1 MTTKRHL
8 VTYSEVETFRT
19 CPLKHHFRY
28 RERLRLQR
36 SSARTRI
43 GQAYHRGVE
52 VGVLA
57 GFRWIFDTQGSAVDA
72 ARVAT
77 AAGVTA
83 AIEQVDLDWQA
94 VDASVRDEARE
105 EAEREDAEARHVLPW
120 MIEHYFSRTS
130 SDFVRYVPLA
140 VERAFEVP
148 IDHRGARGGP
158 LWHAGV
164 MDLAFFDLDF
174 GDILLTDH
182 KTVDVAPWNVERRVE
197 LDPQLAGYVAA
208 LRALQRRGKIE
219 PLFPMTAP
227 GGIEKAKTGR
237 VVYSVMRRARP
248 ETPRTNQD
256 GTVSVAACDTTAA
269 LYAAAVE
276 AQAEPEWLTKG
287 REKGG
292 ARAAEVEERWKTLR
306 AKQAVVLER
315 LENQGDRYFA
325 RAEFWRDDD
334 EIERWR
340 REMYVEAARIR
351 RADRDPSE
359 RTRSPGACTMP
370 WSPPCEYRLVC
381 LQDAPETRSQYRV
394 AEVAHEEIERRK
406 DGA

>member
-1 MTTKRHL
+1 VSLKRHL

-19 CPLKHHFRY
+19 CPRKHHFRY

-36 SSARTRI
+36 SGARTRI

-57 GFRWIFDTQGSAVDA
+57 GFRWIYDARGSNEDA
-72 ARVAT
+72 ARVAI

-83 AIEQVDLDWQA
+83 AIEQVDLDWKE
-94 VDASVRDEARE
+94 VDASVRDDARE
-105 EAEREDAEARHVLPW
+105 DAEREDAEARRVLPW
-120 MIEHYFSRTS
+120 MIEHYFTRTAADFSR
-130 SDFVRYVPLA
+130 FVPLA
-140 VERAFEVP
+140 VERVFEVP

-164 MDLAFFDLDF
+164 MDLAVFDLDF

-182 KTVDVAPWNVERRVE
+182 KTVEVAPWNVEKRLE
-197 LDPQLAGYVAA
+197 LDPQMAGYIAA
-208 LRALQRRGKIE
+208 LRALQRRGKVE

-227 GGIEKAKTGR
+227 LGLDTAKTGR

-248 ETPRTNQD
+248 EEPKINQD
-256 GTVSVAACDTTAA
+256 GTVSIAACDTTAA
-269 LYAAAVE
+269 LDAAAIE
-276 AQAEPEWLTKG
+276 KQAEPGWLAKG
-287 REKGG
+287 SEEGG
-292 ARAAEVEERWKTLR
+292 ARASEGEQGWRNLR
-306 AKQAVVLER
+306 LKQGALVER
-315 LENQGDRYFA
+315 LEHQGDRFFA
-325 RAEFWRDDD
+325 RTEFWRSDE
-334 EIERWR
+334 EIEQWR
-340 REMYVEAARIR
+340 REMYVEAGRIR